1 MKRIPI
7 VFFATLFLLLM
18 PVAFSGE
25 IGAYGQLIFED
36 DFERN
41 ESQEEKDEPG
51 NEWTT
56 SSEKTANGHKQV
68 DLRDGVVYIHTHE
81 SANHAISFRHEFAF
95 TDGTVG
101 LRFKLENEGDKLQL
115 NFADMKLKTVH
126 AGHLFDVTAS
136 LKNVY
141 FEDKK
146 TGFMDLKIRAANK
159 SGSLPKEQ
167 KALLLKTKK
176 KWSEHPIEKGA
187 WHDLL
192 VHVKGDEIFVESD
205 GEIAGSFRAEG
216 FAHPTKGL
224 LRLLVPGHAVVDD
237 VKIWRKK

>member
-7 VFFATLFLLLM
+7 FYLATFSLFLM

-36 DFERN
+36 TFERN
-41 ESQEEKDEPG
+41 ESQEKKDEPG

-56 SSEKTANGHKQV
+56 SSERTANGHKQV

-81 SANHAISFRHEFAF
+81 SANHSISFRHEFAF

-126 AGHLFDVTAS
+126 AGHLFDGARP
-136 LKNVY
+136 
-141 FEDKK
+141 
-146 TGFMDLKIRAANK
+146 GFLY
-159 SGSLPKEQ
+159 
-167 KALLLKTKK
+167 
-176 KWSEHPIEKGA
+176 
-187 WHDLL
+187 
-192 VHVKGDEIFVESD
+192 VVVE
-205 GEIAGSFRAEG
+205 
-216 FAHPTKGL
+216 
-224 LRLLVPGHAVVDD
+224 
-237 VKIWRKK
+237 